1 VIPGRDCV
9 SPPGGDEAQAAKCSR
24 FQNDGFFL
32 SPTRALLAFAAAAK
46 DKFMRS
52 ATPIFLALALVSP
65 IAIAIHA
72 ASPSAQAILVRISK
86 EGGRKVLWDLWEHPR
101 DFDDVLSGIESGDPS
116 WLKVATVLH
125 PYSDAAASLSL
136 DYAVALA
143 LPKAPERVLALVGH
157 GFKVEDI
164 CTSPFIEPDPG
175 VAETY
180 ERQALDALAKVTT
193 PALVPIAAECAKQV
207 RLPDGT

>member
-1 VIPGRDCV
+1 
-9 SPPGGDEAQAAKCSR
+9 
-24 FQNDGFFL
+24 
-32 SPTRALLAFAAAAK
+32 
-46 DKFMRS
+46 MRS
-52 ATPIFLALALVSP
+52 ATPILLALVLASP
-65 IAIAIHA
+65 IAIAVHA
-72 ASPSAQAILVRISK
+72 ASPSAQAILVRVSK
-86 EGGRKVLWDLWEHPR
+86 EGGQKVLWDLWEHPR
-101 DFDDVLSGIESGDPS
+101 DFDRALSGIESGDPS

-175 VAETY
+175 VAEAY
-180 ERQALDALAKVTT
+180 ERRALAALARIKT
-193 PALVPIAAECAKQV
+193 PALVPIAAECSKQV
-207 RLPDGT
+207 RLPERT